1 MDVDVV
7 TGAME
12 TSIGKKKQRKENN
25 QTDFE
30 VDVENYNC
38 KIIEFTGVLD
48 P

>member
-25 QTDFE
+25 KNYFE
-30 VDVENYNC
+30 VVGENYSFHC
-38 KIIEFTGVLD
+38 LIL
-48 P
+48 

>member
-12 TSIGKKKQRKENN
+12 TSIGKKNQRKENN

-30 VDVENYNC
+30 VVVENYSFHC
-38 KIIEFTGVLD
+38 LIL
-48 P
+48 